1 MATRSPSDLPLGTPA
16 PAFDLPGT
24 DGRRHNLESA
34 RGRNG
39 LVVMF
44 ICNHCPYVQAVVGKM
59 VRDARELN
67 AYGVGTIAISSNDAL
82 AYPDDS
88 FEAMKAFSREHA
100 LPFPYAYDESQA
112 VARAYGAV
120 CTPDIFGFDAK
131 LALAYRGRLDD
142 SGRSPKDGNR
152 REMFEAMVQ
161 VSRGEP
167 PPGPQH
173 PALGCSIKWKAG

>member
-1 MATRSPSDLPLGTPA
+1 MAARSPSDIPLGTSA

-24 DGRRHNLESA
+24 DGRRHTLETA

-44 ICNHCPYVQAVVGKM
+44 ICNHCPYVQAVLGKM

-67 AYGVGTIAISSNDAL
+67 AYGVGTIAISSNDAS
-82 AYPDDS
+82 AYPEDS
-88 FEAMKAFSREHA
+88 LQAMQALAREHA
-100 LPFPYAYDESQA
+100 LPFPYAYDETQA
-112 VARAYGAV
+112 VAHAYGAV
-120 CTPDIFGFDAK
+120 CTPDIFGFDAH

-152 REMFEAMVQ
+152 REAFEAMVR

-167 PPGPQH
+167 APMPQH